1 MGRKLTSATNS
12 VSLVFVDLCTKKKL
26 FIKCDDVKFL
36 ACPQYEGLAVH
47 DILEEAGKD
56 ERVLKYLPDER
67 DMHKVPRQWIVNIAY
82 AIIGAPFAN
91 WVSKAVSNR
100 NMELAK
106 KQDLI
111 LNLDPEIVKAFHNS
125 SNISTVSNLSPHNL
139 NAVMI

>member
-1 MGRKLTSATNS
+1 MLISSTNS

-82 AIIGAPFAN
+82 AIIGLPSQTGSRKQCPTGTWN
-91 WVSKAVSNR
+91 SRRSRTSSSTSIPKSSKPSTTP
-100 NMELAK
+100 
-106 KQDLI
+106 LI
-111 LNLDPEIVKAFHNS
+111 SAL
-125 SNISTVSNLSPHNL
+125 
-139 NAVMI
+139 